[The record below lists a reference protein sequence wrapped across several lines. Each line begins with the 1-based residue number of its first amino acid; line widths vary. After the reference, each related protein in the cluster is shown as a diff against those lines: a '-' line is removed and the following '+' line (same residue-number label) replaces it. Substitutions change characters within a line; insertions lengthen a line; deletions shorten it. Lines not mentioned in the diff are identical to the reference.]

1 MIRIGI
7 DIGGTFTDFAVWKG
21 DGEGYTSIES
31 FKVLS
36 TPSNYADAVVQG
48 IERIIETGLIDPGEP
63 VALMH
68 GTTVS
73 TNAVI
78 ERMAPRIALF
88 TTDGFIDLLNI
99 QRLRLKHPPILF
111 SGRVQP
117 LLPREDVFEINEH
130 RGADGRVASPEEHT
144 SEL

>member
-78 ERMAPRIALF
+78 ERMGPRIALF

-99 QRLRLKHPPILF
+99 QRLRLKDPTNLF
-111 SGRVQP
+111 SCRGTPRIPPYRKRGRSGKRCSV
-117 LLPREDVFEINEH
+117 
-130 RGADGRVASPEEHT
+130 
-144 SEL
+144 

>member
-21 DGEGYTSIES
+21 DGEGFTSIES

-68 GTTVS
+68 GRS
-73 TNAVI
+73 
-78 ERMAPRIALF
+78 
-88 TTDGFIDLLNI
+88 
-99 QRLRLKHPPILF
+99 
-111 SGRVQP
+111 
-117 LLPREDVFEINEH
+117 
-130 RGADGRVASPEEHT
+130 EEHT
-144 SEL
+144 SELQSLMRISYAVFCLTNKTTKNTV